1 MISNYITAAIRAVQ
15 VGVLTLVEH
24 LIYLHI
30 NLFTQSQEEVNTAL
44 TPIKVNGCTE
54 GWVDASMLEVTYVRE
69 LGAICRDFLCSKA
82 GS

>member
-24 LIYLHI
+24 LIWARDCSQPFLHI

-54 GWVDASMLEVTYVRE
+54 G
-69 LGAICRDFLCSKA
+69 
-82 GS
+82 